1 MRKGLFGRKSKD
13 DNLQDELDQAKKE
26 AEAAKKAIKDLM
38 TQNVESKQTKA
49 AAEKRDKEAEEKI
62 AELERKVKDMAE
74 QENKQHMD
82 AERNRILEEKR
93 ARVEA
98 AKKPKII
105 TTHTVQPDETLS
117 HIALKYYKRATPP
130 FWKFLLEHN
139 KEVLKGNERNV
150 RAGMELEIPELPDD
164 LNP

>member
-1 MRKGLFGRKSKD
+1 MGKGLFGRKSKD
-13 DNLQDELDQAKKE
+13 DNVKEELDQAKKE
-26 AEAAKKAIKDLM
+26 AEAARKAIKDLM
-38 TQNVESKQTKA
+38 AQNVESKQTKA
-49 AAEKRDKEAEEKI
+49 EAEKRAKEAEEKI
-62 AELERKVKDMAE
+62 AELERKVKDMTDE
-74 QENKQHMD
+74 KNQQRMN
-82 AERNRILEEKR
+82 AERNRILEERR

-98 AKKPKII
+98 AKQTKII

-164 LNP
+164 LKA